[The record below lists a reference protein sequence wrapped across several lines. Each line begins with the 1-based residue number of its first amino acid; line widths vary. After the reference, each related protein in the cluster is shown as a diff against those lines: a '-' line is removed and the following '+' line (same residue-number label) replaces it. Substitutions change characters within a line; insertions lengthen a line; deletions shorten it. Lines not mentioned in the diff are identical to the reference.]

1 MLPRP
6 SGIGI
11 WDTIKKYFY
20 FLIVISIL
28 GGLGPILLSK
38 GVQKNSRLFTSTP
51 LILFS
56 RYSHSLGINDSPK
69 QKYALLENGEDND
82 FSVKDS
88 QTFSRLLAVAIGLLI
103 LPSINLQWWE
113 TFFGEIKSFFYIL
126 FFSSLPLRSPPLFS

>member
-1 MLPRP
+1 MLRRP
-6 SGIGI
+6 SGIGN

-28 GGLGPILLSK
+28 GALGPILLSTK
-38 GVQKNSRLFTSTP
+38 GVQKDSRLFTLSSLT
-51 LILFS
+51 L
-56 RYSHSLGINDSPK
+56 YSHSLGINDSPK

-126 FFSSLPLRSPPLFS
+126 FFSLLPLRSPPLFS

>member
-1 MLPRP
+1 MLPRL
-6 SGIGI
+6 SGMGN

-20 FLIVISIL
+20 LLVVISIL
-28 GGLGPILLSK
+28 GALGPILLSK
-38 GVQKNSRLFTSTP
+38 GVQKNSQLFTLSSFT
-51 LILFS
+51 L
-56 RYSHSLGINDSPK
+56 YSHSLGINDSPK

-88 QTFSRLLAVAIGLLI
+88 QTFSRLLVVAIGLLI

-113 TFFGEIKSFFYIL
+113 TFFGEIKSFFYIS